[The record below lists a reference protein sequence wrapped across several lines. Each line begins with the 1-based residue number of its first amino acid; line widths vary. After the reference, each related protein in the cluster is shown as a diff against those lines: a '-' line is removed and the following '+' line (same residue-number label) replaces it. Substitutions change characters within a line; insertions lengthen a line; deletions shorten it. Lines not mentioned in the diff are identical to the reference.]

1 MTTKQDVKTA
11 LDAWYAARDQAALE
25 HEAWGTL
32 LQSQQALIDSL
43 RANGVPFTKAKS
55 DVEKY
60 SKTHNQALLA
70 ALKSMDERCAEYYA
84 LAQKYEAQHGHK
96 P

>member
-1 MTTKQDVKTA
+1 MTTKQDVDIS
-11 LDAWYAARDQAALE
+11 LDAWYAARDRAARE

-32 LQSQQALIDSL
+32 LKSQQALIDSL

-55 DVEKY
+55 EVEKY
-60 SKTHNQALLA
+60 SKTHNEALLS
-70 ALKSMDERCAEYYA
+70 ALKAMDDRCAEYYA
-84 LAQKYEAQHGHK
+84 LAKKYEAEHGRK